1 MKSSSLVLFPET
13 TYAVGTA
20 STIIGTRQKGVGYY
34 NGQGDSQNIR
44 FVCNDYPGQV
54 IIQASLDT
62 DPKTSDPTG
71 EIPYNIATDWADVY
85 TFPGDSTDFSSLTST
100 TGLSITL
107 YGKYTW
113 VRAVAIGFTEG
124 TIGPITMSY

>member
-1 MKSSSLVLFPET
+1 MKSSSLVLIPVTVHEL
-13 TYAVGTA
+13 GTSA
-20 STIIGTRQKGVGYY
+20 TIVGTRQKGVGYY
-34 NGQGDSQNIR
+34 GGQGNSQQIQ
-44 FVCNDYPGQV
+44 FQCDDYPGQV

-85 TFPGDSTDFSSLTST
+85 TFPGDSTDFSSLTT
-100 TGLSITL
+100 ANISITL

-124 TIGPITMSY
+124 KIGPITMSY